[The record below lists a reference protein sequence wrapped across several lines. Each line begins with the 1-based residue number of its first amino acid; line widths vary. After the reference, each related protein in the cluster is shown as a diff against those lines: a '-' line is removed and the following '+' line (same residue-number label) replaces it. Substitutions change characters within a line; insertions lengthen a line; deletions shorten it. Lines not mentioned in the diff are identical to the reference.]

1 MPDRPEGKKIVVG
14 FDGSAGA
21 RAALD
26 WAVDEAEIRK
36 APLEVVRAWTPG
48 EFGSDEELGEYTQ
61 NQLEKELADLL
72 SGRSIDWSA
81 KALRGSAGKVLLE
94 EADGSQMLVVG
105 SRGHGKVTGL
115 LLGSVSTHVATHSDA
130 PAVVIVKDAL

>member
-26 WAVDEAEIRK
+26 WAVDEAEMRH

-61 NQLEKELADLL
+61 NHLEKELADIL
-72 SGRSIDWSA
+72 SGRSVEWTASA
-81 KALRGSAGKVLLE
+81 PRGSAGKVLLE
-94 EADGSQMLVVG
+94 EANGSQMLVVG
-105 SRGHGKVTGL
+105 SRGHGKVAGM
-115 LLGSVSTHVATHSDA
+115 LLGSVSTHVVTHSGA
-130 PAVVIVKDAL
+130 AAVVIVKDAS